1 MKIFN
6 KYLTLILGLALSLNS
21 FAGNDLSMF
30 KPNVQ
35 PLVEKFIN
43 NEKPKEKDLV
53 DLLNKEFG
61 KDIVLIVDFKGKGYI
76 EKNKHVELSE
86 KELLK
91 LKDITKFLTDETI
104 NKKGVGSTFVGI
116 VEMEF
121 DY

>member
-61 KDIVLIVDFKGKGYI
+61 KDIVLIVDFEGKGYI
-76 EKNKHVELSE
+76 EKNKHIELSE

-116 VEMEF
+116 IEMEF